1 MHIGKALA
9 TEKKKQ
15 VGQAVQP
22 FSKSRPFETKFN
34 RTCLLLAHT
43 SYSCRD
49 NSTLNVFVLASQCDF
64 AAKVIVSNLIA
75 IASLVSCDMCSDGQ
89 TDADHWPGLY

>member
-9 TEKKKQ
+9 TEKKRQ

-22 FSKSRPFETKFN
+22 FSKSRPFETKCY
-34 RTCLLLAHT
+34 RACLLLA
-43 SYSCRD
+43 YSCRD

-75 IASLVSCDMCSDGQ
+75 IASLVS
-89 TDADHWPGLY
+89 